1 MSISVCLSDC
11 LLAVLPYSCVCYMVI
26 CLLYTVYIFHLFYQ
40 LVVNFV
46 VPYTKQD
53 KDKEKLLIAS
63 EKNLQDQV
71 LLFN

>member
-1 MSISVCLSDC
+1 
-11 LLAVLPYSCVCYMVI
+11 MVI

-53 KDKEKLLIAS
+53 KDKKELLIDS
-63 EKNLQDQV
+63 GKNLEDQV
-71 LLFN
+71 LLLAYLLT